1 MAQMAEIKEK
11 YESEIQQV
19 RSFSDSNL
27 RTLNNLTGTEERD
40 DGDQLLQLVDWV
52 QKSKSQQK
60 KY

>member
-1 MAQMAEIKEK
+1 MAQMAEMKEK
-11 YESEIQQV
+11 YEAEIKQV

-52 QKSKSQQK
+52 QKSKSQ
-60 KY
+60 

>member
-1 MAQMAEIKEK
+1 MAQMAEMKEK
-11 YESEIQQV
+11 YEAEIKQV

>member
-1 MAQMAEIKEK
+1 MAQMAEMKEK
-11 YESEIQQV
+11 YEAEIKQV

-52 QKSKSQQK
+52 QKSKSHQK